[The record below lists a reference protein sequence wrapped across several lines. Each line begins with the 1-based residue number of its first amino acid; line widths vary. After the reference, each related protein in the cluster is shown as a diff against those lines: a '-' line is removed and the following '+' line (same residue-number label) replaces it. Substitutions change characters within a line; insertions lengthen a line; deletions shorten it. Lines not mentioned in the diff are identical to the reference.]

1 MLLRSPTRKYRTG
14 LAGGAATLL
23 AAIVI
28 AAPAGAAVD
37 YFHSGS
43 QTTSA
48 DTSFSW
54 GADQVGLNF
63 TQPGQDLAFHFTRPG
78 G

>member
-1 MLLRSPTRKYRTG
+1 LPLRSPSRKYRTA
-14 LAGGAATLL
+14 LAGGAATVL

-37 YFHSGS
+37 YFHSAP

-48 DTSFSW
+48 ETSFSW
-54 GADQVGLNF
+54 GAEQVGLNF
-63 TQPGQDLAFHFTRPG
+63 TQPGQDVSFNFTRPG